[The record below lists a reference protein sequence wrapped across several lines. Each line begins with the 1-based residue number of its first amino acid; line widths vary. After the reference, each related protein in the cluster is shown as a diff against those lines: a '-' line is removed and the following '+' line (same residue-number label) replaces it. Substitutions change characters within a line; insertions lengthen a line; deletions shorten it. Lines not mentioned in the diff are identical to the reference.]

1 MEVGALFLV
10 HSVPET
16 NALASYDIV
25 PEHRLRPVCDDIFT
39 QKALPAPLRER
50 PTSLFI
56 QRLGLIYVVLA
67 MGALHNLEMP
77 PEDPVVE
84 QYISLA
90 KACLIKSNFLIHTT
104 IAGVQTVVSVFCWVV
119 QYQRELM
126 DRSTSWPMFCCA
138 FCCGRA

>member
-1 MEVGALFLV
+1 MEVCPLFLNS
-10 HSVPET
+10 SVLKT
-16 NALASYDIV
+16 NASASYDIV
-25 PEHRLRPVCDDIFT
+25 AEHRLRPVCDDIFT

-104 IAGVQTVVSVFCWVV
+104 IAGVQTVVI
-119 QYQRELM
+119 
-126 DRSTSWPMFCCA
+126 
-138 FCCGRA
+138 RAG